1 MILWYSGEWMVSW
14 LQEISSGNESHSW
27 KEKMVKSLKWVFEIL
42 DIRLQLKKIIKIIM
56 EQLKAEIFPSCLLNK
71 SLKVKKWWKK
81 SNITFSKG
89 PIFQFRYSLHQ
100 QHMILTKCTHFISRY
115 FLDMMHDRLNCQ
127 TVLVTLL
134 IIAHRRLLFDKFRE
148 LSSFYRTSIFFKE
161 NARNWFGSYQCV
173 RESVNKK
180 ICVKI
185 TPNAW
190 ILTGLQHVH
199 QQLIQ

>member
-1 MILWYSGEWMVSW
+1 MMKKKQHHFQQRSYFPVQI
-14 LQEISSGNESHSW
+14 QPSSATYDPDEMH
-27 KEKMVKSLKWVFEIL
+27 
-42 DIRLQLKKIIKIIM
+42 
-56 EQLKAEIFPSCLLNK
+56 
-71 SLKVKKWWKK
+71 
-81 SNITFSKG
+81 
-89 PIFQFRYSLHQ
+89 SLHQ
-100 QHMILTKCTHFISRY
+100 QI
-115 FLDMMHDRLNCQ
+115 FLRHDAWQTELS